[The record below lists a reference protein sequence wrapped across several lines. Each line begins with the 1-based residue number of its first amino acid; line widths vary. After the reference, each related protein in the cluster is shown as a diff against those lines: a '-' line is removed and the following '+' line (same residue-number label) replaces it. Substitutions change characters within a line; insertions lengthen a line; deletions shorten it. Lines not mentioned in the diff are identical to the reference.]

1 MSTRTK
7 TKVALPSENGQPSW
21 DIQQQIQH
29 AVDGGLADL
38 SLRQV
43 LGMLLSS
50 VGFAERAA
58 YLSQHDEDK
67 GNGAYSRPSLGIGS
81 MTVPVQVPR
90 TRRSKFRPSILPPP
104 HARGFGGET
113 QAVLLGLLA
122 SCRSVN
128 AAKASLK
135 KLGVSASD
143 TELETV
149 ANEFVQEIELRNTG
163 PIDPDLLALFVDGKY
178 VEVKDGDRLRPATIY
193 IAVGIGR
200 DGKKRILACLTCY
213 RREHLDDWK
222 KVLRSLIERGLRRV
236 MVVVH
241 DDFSG
246 LLPISGGL
254 FPGADIQL
262 CIVHME
268 RNAKKHLSK
277 SDAAAF
283 IQRIKAIKASW
294 SPDLAAGQFDEL
306 CDDFEKAAPHFIKG
320 LRKKRQHYLVFLNYP
335 DEVRKTLSTTNLV
348 EAVNNQLERMRRNN
362 GGYFHSE
369 HVLKLKLGITITYL
383 ENGTWRKVA
392 SAIGSS
398 LHQLNAM
405 FEAKFESE

>member
-1 MSTRTK
+1 MSTRK
-7 TKVALPSENGQPSW
+7 TKVASPSDDGQPSY
-21 DIQQQIQH
+21 DFQQQIQH

-38 SLRQV
+38 SLRDL
-43 LGMLLSS
+43 LGMLLTS

-58 YLSQHDEDK
+58 YLRQHGEDK
-67 GNGAYSRPSLGIGS
+67 GNGTYSRPALGIGS
-81 MTVPVQVPR
+81 MSVPVEVPR
-90 TRRSKFRPSILPPP
+90 TRKSKFRPSILPPP
-104 HARGFGGET
+104 HARGFGEET

-128 AAKASLK
+128 AA
-135 KLGVSASD
+135 
-143 TELETV
+143 
-149 ANEFVQEIELRNTG
+149 EFVQEIELRNTG

-178 VEVKDGDRLRPATIY
+178 VEVKDGDRLRPATIFV
-193 IAVGIGR
+193 AVGIGR

-222 KVLRSLIERGLRRV
+222 KVLRSLLERGLRRV

-246 LLPISGGL
+246 LMPVTKSL

-262 CIVHME
+262 CTVHME
-268 RNAKKHLSK
+268 RNAKTHLSK
-277 SDAAAF
+277 SDAAEF

-294 SPDLAAGQFDEL
+294 SPDSAAGQFEEL
-306 CDDFEKAAPHFIKG
+306 CNDFEKAAPHFIKQ
-320 LRKKRQHYLVFLNYP
+320 LRKKRRNYLVFLNYP

-348 EAVNNQLERMRRNN
+348 EAVNGQLERMRRNN

-369 HVLKLKLGITITYL
+369 HVLKLKLGITINHL
-383 ENGTWRKVA
+383 ENGTWRRVA
-392 SAIGSS
+392 GQVGAA
-398 LHQLNAM
+398 LPQLNAM
-405 FEAKFESE
+405 FEAKYESE

>member
-7 TKVALPSENGQPSW
+7 TKVASSEEAGQPSW

-38 SLRQV
+38 SLRDL
-43 LGMLLSS
+43 LGMLLTS

-58 YLSQHDEDK
+58 YLRQHGEYT
-67 GNGAYSRPSLGIGS
+67 GNGTYSRPALGIGS
-81 MTVPVQVPR
+81 LSVPVEVPR
-90 TRRSKFRPSILPPP
+90 TRKSKFRPSILPPR
-104 HARGFGGET
+104 HARGFGEET

-143 TELETV
+143 TEMETV

-178 VEVKDGDRLRPATIY
+178 VEVKDGDRLRPATIFV
-193 IAVGIGR
+193 AVGIGR

-222 KVLRSLIERGLRRV
+222 KVLRSLLERGLRRV

-241 DDFSG
+241 DDFPG
-246 LLPISGGL
+246 LMPVSKSL

-262 CIVHME
+262 CTVHME

-277 SDAAAF
+277 SDATTF

-294 SPDLAAGQFDEL
+294 SPDSAASQFEEL
-306 CDDFEKAAPHFIKG
+306 CNDFEAVAPHFIKQ
-320 LRKKRQHYLVFLNYP
+320 LRKKRRNYLVFLNYP

-348 EAVNNQLERMRRNN
+348 EAVNGQLERMRRNN

-369 HVLKLKLGITITYL
+369 HVLKLKLGITINHL
-383 ENGTWRKVA
+383 ENGTWRRV
-392 SAIGSS
+392 SS
-398 LHQLNAM
+398 NVGAVLPQLNAM
-405 FEAKFESE
+405 FEARFESE